1 MAFAHIFLVLS
12 LCILSGHNTIL
23 TLDKRCVIEFLR
35 RGDAKLAK
43 HSDTSWKQDHPST
56 LFSNSVQRA
65 DRAVKQAMSHPQEIA
80 VEHAFNSIE
89 HAENALLNAIQHN
102 EHLDTVEQNK
112 ELLEQAKKQLN
123 DVKQIVEEQ

>member
-1 MAFAHIFLVLS
+1 M
-12 LCILSGHNTIL
+12 
-23 TLDKRCVIEFLR
+23 
-35 RGDAKLAK
+35 AK

-102 EHLDTVEQNK
+102 EHLDTVEQNQD
-112 ELLEQAKKQLN
+112 LLEQAKKQLN
-123 DVKQIVEEQ
+123 EVKQIVEEH

>member
-1 MAFAHIFLVLS
+1 M
-12 LCILSGHNTIL
+12 
-23 TLDKRCVIEFLR
+23 
-35 RGDAKLAK
+35 AK

-89 HAENALLNAIQHN
+89 HAENALLNATQHN

-112 ELLEQAKKQLN
+112 ELLEQAKQQLN
-123 DVKQIVEEQ
+123 EVKQIVEEQ